1 MFEKDRLSLDREGA
15 DWPHRK
21 ASRIVR
27 AAGLDWHVQVLGEG
41 PCLLLLHGTSASTHS
56 WRDMMPALAEHFTV
70 VALDLPGHGFTGAPT
85 RHQLSLDGMAR
96 GVAAVL
102 SDLNLEPEIAV
113 GHSAGA
119 AIAVWAT
126 MEKLIAPRAVISF
139 NGALLPFK
147 GATGFIFPTVA
158 RVLFVNPFVPKFFA
172 RQADAESVGR
182 LIRGTGSEID
192 EDGLNYY
199 VTLIGNAGH
208 AAAAL
213 GMMANW
219 DLKPLVRRLPTF
231 DTPLHLIVG
240 EYDEAVE
247 PEDADTVAGKAKSA
261 VVRHLPERGHLA
273 HEEDP
278 DGAVSL
284 IMEIA
289 GHATPCGQN

>member
-15 DWPHRK
+15 DWPHRA
-21 ASRIVR
+21 ASRLVR
-27 AAGLDWHVQVLGEG
+27 AAGLDWHVQVLGDG
-41 PCLLLLHGTSASTHS
+41 PCILLLHGTSASTHS
-56 WRDMMPALAEHFTV
+56 WRDLMPELAKHFTV

-85 RHQLSLDGMAR
+85 RHQLTLDGMAR

-102 SDLNLEPEIAV
+102 AELDLEPEIAV

-126 MEKLIAPRAVISF
+126 MEKLIAPKMLISF

-147 GATGFIFPTVA
+147 GATGVIFPTVA
-158 RVLFVNPFVPKFFA
+158 RVLFVNPFAPRIFS
-172 RQADAESVGR
+172 RQADAKSVGR

-192 EDGLNYY
+192 EAGVNYY

-219 DLKPLVRRLPTF
+219 DLKPLVRRLPSLE
-231 DTPLHLIVG
+231 TPLHLLVG

-247 PEDADTVAGKAKSA
+247 PEDADMIAEKAKSA
-261 VVRHLPERGHLA
+261 SVHQLPERGHLA

-284 IMEIA
+284 ILEIV
-289 GHATPCGQN
+289 GQGTSCG